1 MKHALITGASEGIGR
16 AFAQKLATQGY
27 AVTAIARNEKRL
39 QELMQELGGGHSYL
53 PADLSKTEDTARI
66 VKTLTTKKFDLLVN
80 NAGIG
85 VYGTFNEAEA
95 LQIDAMMEINCH
107 SLMSLSQAFLQTA
120 TNGDAL
126 INVSSTASFLP
137 MPVTSVYGA
146 SKAFVTALTENLW
159 YEERSKGVYV
169 MALCP
174 GMTESKFH
182 QRAGGHEGQIPK
194 WFSQTPEQ
202 VVDIA
207 LRALKKRSQPVVVCG
222 PQKPLIFL
230 SKFLPRKWVIWTAGK
245 VLDWGLARSR

>member
-107 SLMSLSQAFLQTA
+107 SLMSLSSLLA
-120 TNGDAL
+120 NGDKRRCADQCL
-126 INVSSTASFLP
+126 FHRFILTDAGDQRLWCFEGFLHGA
-137 MPVTSVYGA
+137 YGK
-146 SKAFVTALTENLW
+146 SLVRRTF
-159 YEERSKGVYV
+159 ER
-169 MALCP
+169 C
-174 GMTESKFH
+174 
-182 QRAGGHEGQIPK
+182 
-194 WFSQTPEQ
+194 
-202 VVDIA
+202 
-207 LRALKKRSQPVVVCG
+207 LRDGS
-222 PQKPLIFL
+222 
-230 SKFLPRKWVIWTAGK
+230 LPRHDRIQISSACGRT
-245 VLDWGLARSR
+245 